1 MRRSC
6 KGHAF
11 SLLERSRSCS
21 DVTSPGSPSDK
32 SLIAAGRGAVVSS
45 GAISSIVDLKR
56 TAGGVSDF
64 CSPPASE
71 GALWTASK
79 MARTES
85 QSRYACESF
94 RLLCF

>member
-6 KGHAF
+6 RWHAF
-11 SLLERSRSCS
+11 SLFERSRSWS
-21 DVTSPGSPSDK
+21 GVTSPGSPSEM
-32 SLIAAGRGAVVSS
+32 SLRAALVAAGRGSLVSS

-56 TAGGVSDF
+56 TAGGF

-79 MARTES
+79 KARTKS
-85 QSRYACESF
+85 QSR
-94 RLLCF
+94 